1 LMASIQM
8 NFISTWKKNSS
19 KLS

>member
-1 LMASIQM
+1 LTVNIQM
-8 NFISTWKKNSS
+8 NFISTWKKNSL